1 MEHQSTVAVPT
12 EQCFQMKEN
21 NIFNGLTLM
30 PSMVSL

>member
-21 NIFNGLTLM
+21 NNTLM